1 MKQKHATKCIC
12 SLFNYKMLKT
22 RSNDNMLLTTASQ
35 MRLNDAK
42 KKEDK
47 KELLKTESP

>member
-1 MKQKHATKCIC
+1 
-12 SLFNYKMLKT
+12 MLKT

-35 MRLNDAK
+35 TRLNDAK

-47 KELLKTESP
+47 KELLKTESPWYQNSSGVMA